1 MSFISPE
8 FLLTSLLVVLA
19 PGTGTLYTIAT
30 GLAAGRRRSFAAA
43 FGCTLGIIPH
53 LLAAVTGLAALLHR
67 TPELFGAIKN
77 LGVAWLLY
85 MAWNT
90 LAQRG
95 ALTPES
101 RDKADSPLKIIAH
114 AVMINLLNPKLPLFF
129 FAFLP
134 QFIRSDAA
142 SPGEAMLTLSGIFM
156 LMTLL
161 VFMLYGACAAA
172 MRGYVL
178 TRPRVLLGLR
188 VAFAAGFV
196 GLGIKLVLAP
206 E

>member
-67 TPELFGAIKN
+67 TPELFGAIKY

-101 RDKADSPLKIIAH
+101 RDKADSPLKIITH

-142 SPGEAMLTLSGIFM
+142 S
-156 LMTLL
+156 
-161 VFMLYGACAAA
+161 
-172 MRGYVL
+172 RGK
-178 TRPRVLLGLR
+178 RC
-188 VAFAAGFV
+188 
-196 GLGIKLVLAP
+196 
-206 E
+206 